1 MSISITE
8 SGMTFGR
15 FAPND
20 VFEFEKVLTEL
31 KFGDHVSKVEF
42 IVRYGLG
49 SAAVVFVEAKRS
61 VPRQSDVFF
70 AEVRLKMIHALTVW
84 FTAVC
89 GRHEQLLKVIPDNL
103 NKVEHLK
110 LPLKMYLVIPE
121 APDSML
127 PQLSDKFR
135 QSLSAEQK
143 IWAIRYSD
151 ISVLNESRA
160 KKQGLVGRND
170 EGDNRRNV

>member
-8 SGMTFGR
+8 SGVTFGS
-15 FAPND
+15 FAPDD
-20 VFEFEKVLTEL
+20 VFEFEKVLTKL
-31 KFGDHVSKVEF
+31 KFGDYVSKVEF
-42 IVRYGLG
+42 VVRHGFG
-49 SAAVVFVEAKRS
+49 SAAIVFVEAKRS

-70 AEVRLKMIHALTVW
+70 ADVRLKMIHALTVW

-89 GRHEQLLKVIPDNL
+89 GRHEQLLKFLPDNL
-103 NKVEHLK
+103 NQIEHLK

-121 APDSML
+121 APDAML
-127 PQLSDKFR
+127 PPLSDKFR

-160 KKQGLVGRND
+160 KKQGLIGRND
-170 EGDNRRNV
+170 EGDNRLNL

>member
-8 SGMTFGR
+8 SGMTFGS
-15 FAPND
+15 FAPKD
-20 VFEFEKVLTEL
+20 VFEFEKVLTGL

-42 IVRYGLG
+42 IVRHGFG
-49 SAAVVFVEAKRS
+49 SAAIAFVEAKRS
-61 VPRQSDVFF
+61 VPCQSDAFF

-89 GRHEQLLKVIPDNL
+89 GRHEQLLNYLPDNL

-151 ISVLNESRA
+151 ISVLNECRA
-160 KKQGLVGRND
+160 KKQGLVGRNG
-170 EGDNRRNV
+170 EGDNRLNL